1 LYRVLFFIRFRTATA
16 INWIFSG
23 KAVAIFFKLPK
34 KLGVTEVANFVY
46 LSKERLH
53 ELEQEL
59 KELKTNGRK
68 HMAERIAEARAHGDL
83 SENAEYDA
91 AKDEQGLLELKI
103 SKLETMLSKAQI
115 IDISSMPRDQIHI
128 LSAVEVKNLNNSK
141 TFKYILVSPEEA
153 DLEKGKIA
161 MTSPV
166 GQALMGK
173 KVGDIV
179 QAKVPAGIIKFE
191 ILNVE

>member
-1 LYRVLFFIRFRTATA
+1 MYRVLFFIRFRTATA
-16 INWIFSG
+16 INWNFSG

-153 DLEKGKIA
+153 DLQKGKIA